1 MLNGLSVQEITETLE
16 EDQMTLSSLNAQRYV
31 TPFKVVVEANI
42 RTFSDVA
49 ETLDMWIKV

>member
-1 MLNGLSVQEITETLE
+1 
-16 EDQMTLSSLNAQRYV
+16 MTLSSLNAQRYV